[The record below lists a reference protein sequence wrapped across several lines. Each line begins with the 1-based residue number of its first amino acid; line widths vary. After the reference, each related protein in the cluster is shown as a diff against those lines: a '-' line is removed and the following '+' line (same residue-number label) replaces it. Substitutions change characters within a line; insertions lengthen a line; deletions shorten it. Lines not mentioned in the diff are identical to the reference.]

1 MVCFWKKIWLFKF
14 GFRKRKYTMSDL
26 KIKERHNQIT
36 RKDVVKFLN
45 ILDPLKQ
52 ECLYIIKLIK
62 KTQS

>member
-1 MVCFWKKIWLFKF
+1 MLLEKIWLFKF
-14 GFRKRKYTMSDL
+14 DFRKGKYKMSDL

-52 ECLYIIKLIK
+52 ECLYNN
-62 KTQS
+62 